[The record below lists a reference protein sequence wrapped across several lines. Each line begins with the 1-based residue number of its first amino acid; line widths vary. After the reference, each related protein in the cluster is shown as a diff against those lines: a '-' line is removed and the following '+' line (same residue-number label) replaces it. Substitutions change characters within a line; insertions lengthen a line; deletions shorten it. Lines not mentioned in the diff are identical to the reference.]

1 MHVVNLHVVDGHA
14 PGPFGAAAGV
24 PHMRH
29 VAYAGNG
36 AYRAGSS
43 L

>member
-14 PGPFGAAAGV
+14 PGPFGSAAGV
-24 PHMRH
+24 SHVRH
-29 VAYAGNG
+29 VAYAGSG
-36 AYRAGSS
+36 VYRAGSS